1 MEPDE
6 TMVAKREKRKDSF
19 GRLSFW
25 FWARAGKPLLR
36 QQLALLDALR
46 LRSRSHPPSS
56 CAPHSPAAGLC
67 SDHQFGKRA
76 RCGGEPR

>member
-25 FWARAGKPLLR
+25 FWARAGKP
-36 QQLALLDALR
+36 
-46 LRSRSHPPSS
+46 
-56 CAPHSPAAGLC
+56 AAAAA
-67 SDHQFGKRA
+67 SFA
-76 RCGGEPR
+76 